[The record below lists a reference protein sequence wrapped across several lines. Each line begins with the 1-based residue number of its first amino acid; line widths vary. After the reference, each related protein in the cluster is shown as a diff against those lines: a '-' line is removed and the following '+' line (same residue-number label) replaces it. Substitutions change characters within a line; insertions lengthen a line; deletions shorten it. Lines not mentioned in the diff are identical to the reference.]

1 MLLRCVQAEKFR
13 SKAQKADTWRVPGQ
27 YCRYLYYLGTIRA
40 IQLEYTEA
48 KEVLQQASR
57 KAPTCAHG
65 FRVACNKWLILV
77 RGAWLVSVHWGGV
90 DCGLARE
97 MHPPDCA
104 ALQHAHSSCAIWLQD
119 HNVDSPDLVQATAA

>member
-1 MLLRCVQAEKFR
+1 LQAEKFR
-13 SKAQKADTWRVPGQ
+13 SKAQKADSWRVPGQ

-77 RGAWLVSVHWGGV
+77 RGWAGEQAAI
-90 DCGLARE
+90 ARNAVG
-97 MHPPDCA
+97 CSRLGA
-104 ALQHAHSSCAIWLQD
+104 
-119 HNVDSPDLVQATAA
+119 

>member
-1 MLLRCVQAEKFR
+1 MLPCQAEKFR

-27 YCRYLYYLGTIRA
+27 YCRYLFYLGTIRA

-77 RGAWLVSVHWGGV
+77 RGVVWCGGWG
-90 DCGLARE
+90 A
-97 MHPPDCA
+97 PA
-104 ALQHAHSSCAIWLQD
+104 ALVWCLQRLYCCNAPCAL
-119 HNVDSPDLVQATAA
+119 LC

>member
-1 MLLRCVQAEKFR
+1 
-13 SKAQKADTWRVPGQ
+13 VPGQ

-77 RGAWLVSVHWGGV
+77 RVF
-90 DCGLARE
+90 R
-97 MHPPDCA
+97 
-104 ALQHAHSSCAIWLQD
+104 SSTL
-119 HNVDSPDLVQATAA
+119 LE